1 MSRILTALSM
11 RCATLASIEA
21 ILRDGNG
28 EERQPAPRKFVFRD
42 ERAADERPPDAR
54 AGERSGDARTCHARG
69 PQAQTVE
76 VWQGQDPAER
86 IANTILLC
94 AIRDRATQVIIEPQ
108 ARGVRVR
115 FEIENGVREQKLP
128 AFALAPIVQH
138 LGALVGHGNTNT
150 GAGAPQGSVRLSVD
164 EQCYDVHFA
173 PLLTRWGDGVTIQ
186 FLVRP

>member
-1 MSRILTALSM
+1 MSRILTALSL
-11 RCATLASIEA
+11 RRATLASMEA

-28 EERQPAPRKFVFRD
+28 EERQPAPRKFAFRD
-42 ERAADERPPDAR
+42 ERAPNECARDGRAENAR
-54 AGERSGDARTCHARG
+54 ASGA
-69 PQAQTVE
+69 PKAQTVE

-94 AIRDRATQVIIEPQ
+94 AIRDRATQVTIEPQ

-115 FEIENGVREQKLP
+115 FEIEKGVREQKLP

-150 GAGAPQGSVRLSVD
+150 GVGAPQGSVRLSVD
-164 EQCYDVHFA
+164 EHCYDVHFA
-173 PLLTRWGDGVTIQ
+173 PLLTRWGDGVIMQ
-186 FLVRP
+186 FSARP